1 MAPYAVWKQ
10 RALLA
15 GLLSLIIFTSLLPLG
30 PMFGGIPGP
39 YLAMCLLFAFVLRRP
54 DYVPLGL
61 VLVMVFAADALL
73 MRPLGLWTL
82 IMLVATEFLRRS
94 VVQTEALTPEEE
106 FGQIL
111 PVMLAC
117 FIAERLILL
126 ALLAEPPVFFSQ
138 VIHVGMTLVFYP
150 IIVLFTHSVLG
161 VRRLQPGEVDTLGGR
176 A

>member
-1 MAPYAVWKQ
+1 M
-10 RALLA
+10 
-15 GLLSLIIFTSLLPLG
+15 
-30 PMFGGIPGP
+30 
-39 YLAMCLLFAFVLRRP
+39 
-54 DYVPLGL
+54 
-61 VLVMVFAADALL
+61 
-73 MRPLGLWTL
+73 
-82 IMLVATEFLRRS
+82 
-94 VVQTEALTPEEE
+94 VQTEALTPAEE

-126 ALLAEPPVFFSQ
+126 SLLAEPPVFFSQ
-138 VIHVGMTLVFYP
+138 VVHVGMTLVFYP

>member
-10 RALLA
+10 RMLLV
-15 GLLSLIIFTSLLPLG
+15 GLLGLIIFVSLLPLG

-39 YLAMCLLFAFVLRRP
+39 DLAMCLLFAVVLRRP
-54 DYVPLGL
+54 DYAPLGL

-82 IMLVATEFLRRS
+82 ILLLATEFLRRS
-94 VVQTEALTPEEE
+94 VVQTEALTPAEE
-106 FGQIL
+106 FAQVL

-117 FIAERLILL
+117 FVVERVILL
-126 ALLAEPPVFFSQ
+126 ALLAEPPVFFTQ

-150 IIVLFTHSVLG
+150 IIVVFTHSVLG

>member
-10 RALLA
+10 RTLLV

-30 PMFGGIPGP
+30 PMFGSIPGP
-39 YLAMCLLFAFVLRRP
+39 DLSMCLLFAFVLRRP

-61 VLVMVFAADALL
+61 VLVMVFVADALL

-94 VVQTEALTPEEE
+94 VVQTEALTPAEE

-138 VIHVGMTLVFYP
+138 VVHVGMTLVFYP

>member
-1 MAPYAVWKQ
+1 MAPYAVWKH

-39 YLAMCLLFAFVLRRP
+39 DLAMCLLFAFVLRRP

-94 VVQTEALTPEEE
+94 VVQTEALTPAEE

-117 FIAERLILL
+117 FITERLILL
-126 ALLAEPPVFFSQ
+126 ALLAEPPVFSSQ